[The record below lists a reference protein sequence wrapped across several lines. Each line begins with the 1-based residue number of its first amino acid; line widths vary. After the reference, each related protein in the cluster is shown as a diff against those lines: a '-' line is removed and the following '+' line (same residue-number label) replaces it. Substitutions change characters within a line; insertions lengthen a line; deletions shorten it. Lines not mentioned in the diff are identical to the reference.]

1 MAHIILA
8 TCTRTIPILQLLTSL
23 CCTGYC
29 KRFVIV
35 CDVFLALL
43 DTVIDIFDFMVSFRR
58 QRVKDLSKEKREKL
72 SDSLLYAKFNR
83 DVAEVSQLPGH
94 MSLFQCNWVF
104 S

>member
-1 MAHIILA
+1 LAHIILA

-23 CCTGYC
+23 RCAGCYE
-29 KRFVIV
+29 RFVIV
-35 CDVFLALL
+35 CGVFLALL
-43 DTVIDIFDFMVSFRR
+43 DTVIDIFDSMVSFRR

-83 DVAEVSQLPGH
+83 DVAEVSQLRGH
-94 MSLFQCNWVF
+94 ISPSQCNWVF